1 MNLTDSM
8 DSNCVADFGTNF
20 GELSAD
26 TRNVKYSIS
35 IIYSSIDA
43 KGMRNTA
50 RVKFQ
55 LDFN

>member
-20 GELSAD
+20 GELCAD

-43 KGMRNTA
+43 KGNTA